1 MKRLVISTI
10 VVLTT
15 LGALILV
22 WQFRL
27 ALGLFVLSL
36 VVAAAVRPAADFWVQ
51 RGLPRGLAIL
61 LTYLIGLGLL
71 GGLFLLISRPLVS
84 ELERATN
91 NFVITYERITLTW
104 PEGTSFQ
111 QAVASQ
117 LPPVEELFQEIAGDR
132 GAMLLQTTLGIAQSF
147 FGLVGQVVIVL
158 VLSIYWSVDRVRS
171 ERLWLSVLPAG
182 KRTRA
187 REIWQEI
194 ETGVGAYVRSEFIQS
209 LLAGILLGTGY
220 WLIGLPYP
228 VLLALSGAL
237 LWLIPW
243 MGAVLAV
250 IIPLFVGL
258 NQGLWQ
264 GAAAA
269 LFTLAVLLVLEVLV
283 EPRLF
288 NRRRYSSLLIVLFV
302 VALADAY
309 GLLGLIIAPPFAAAT
324 QMLFRNLM
332 QVPAPAQPVDV
343 KVQVANL
350 QARLLKVKEMIAG
363 PSGTAGQPELTNL
376 VERIDHLIRET
387 EDFVRAEEEGGEPT
401 LGLPVTAETTR

>member
-264 GAAAA
+264 AAAAA